1 MFHDQGTMSFNQG
14 GVTFTVPLG
23 QGDNNY
29 PAKRAGFV
37 NRVHERV
44 ALANAM
50 QKAHDNSSASITL
63 TNNSSMDVQ
72 VQQGLN
78 KIVLAMNSSTVI
90 DTKWELVVH
99 IGQKHACLRNHHG
112 IADLMNDSTGG
123 MVKQTGNNCFEIVNS
138 NTTTSIVPTPVPTP
152 APTPTMTT
160 TMRLNPGQ
168 PIARVGATTT
178 TTTTTTPPT
187 TTITT
192 APAVAPTP
200 SVAPASDGT
209 RTIIVPPATTSTTAP
224 VTPPTRV
231 VPLGGIP
238 QTRMVPPRRNPPSGG
253 IPQTRMVPPRPNP
266 PTDSTMAGS
275 LMNAT
280 TRQAAQGQPQAQPP
294 QPATTSVN
302 AGVAMNMAN
311 HPGNDP
317 NIVATR
323 LMPGGAWA
331 ILSNVGNGMAY
342 GQINTDSGEF
352 RRWIRPSPPSPPSS

>member
-1 MFHDQGTMSFNQG
+1 MFHDQGSMSFSQG
-14 GVTFTVPLG
+14 GIMFTVPLS

-37 NRVHERV
+37 NRAHERA

-50 QKAHDNSSASITL
+50 QYAHDNSSASITL

-99 IGQKHACLRNHHG
+99 IGQKHAFLRNHHG
-112 IADLMNDSTGG
+112 NADLMNDSTDG
-123 MVKQTGNNCFEIVNS
+123 MVKQTGYNRFEIVNS
-138 NTTTSIVPTPVPTP
+138 NNPAPIIPAPVPTP
-152 APTPTMTT
+152 PTPTQATVTT

-168 PIARVGATTT
+168 PIARVGAAPAPTAPAPAV
-178 TTTTTTPPT
+178 TP
-187 TTITT
+187 
-192 APAVAPTP
+192 APAVAP
-200 SVAPASDGT
+200 APAPAPDGT
-209 RTIIVPPATTSTTAP
+209 RTIIVPPATTSST
-224 VTPPTRV
+224 VTPPTRA
-231 VPLGGIP
+231 VPPGGIP
-238 QTRMVPPRRNPPSGG
+238 QTRMVPPRRNPPPGG
-253 IPQTRMVPPRPNP
+253 IPQTRMVPPRTNP

-275 LMNAT
+275 LLNAT
-280 TRQAAQGQPQAQPP
+280 TRQATQPQPP

-302 AGVAMNMAN
+302 AGTAVNMAN

-331 ILSNVGNGMAY
+331 ILSNVGNGHAY
-342 GQINTDSGEF
+342 GQLNTENGEY
-352 RRWIRPSPPSPPSS
+352 RRWIRPSPPSPSS